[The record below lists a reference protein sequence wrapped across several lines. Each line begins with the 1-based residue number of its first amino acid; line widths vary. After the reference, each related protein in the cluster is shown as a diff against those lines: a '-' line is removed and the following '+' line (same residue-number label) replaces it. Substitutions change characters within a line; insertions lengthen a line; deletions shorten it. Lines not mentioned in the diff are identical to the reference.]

1 MSTGSH
7 EQTGEGPRALA
18 LLLDIKTGRFDPKL
32 LCPAD
37 RRMLVSVLMAE
48 GQSTADTAHLLG
60 VSDKT
65 IERDRKAIREQNA
78 IAKDPKF
85 VEQMVGRFVSEAE
98 TCVQRIR
105 KTVREKDVSAA
116 DKIQGEHR
124 CFLILDA
131 VVDRLQ
137 KLGYLPT
144 APRKLEAEVVEQ
156 HGLPT
161 LAEIQRELLRLA
173 RIDPRHP
180 AVLSESIAR
189 ETAGF
194 DVIESTKE
202 RDGCAEPDRSA

>member
-18 LLLDIKTGRFDPKL
+18 LLLEIKTGRFDPKF

-37 RRMLVSVLMAE
+37 RRVLVSVLMVE

-65 IERDRKAIREQNA
+65 IEQDKRAIREQNA
-78 IAKDPKF
+78 IAKNPKF
-85 VEQMVGRFVSEAE
+85 VEQMVGRFVSEVE
-98 TCVQRIR
+98 TSMQRIR
-105 KTVREKDVSAA
+105 KAVREKDVSIT

-124 CFLILDA
+124 CSLILDT
-131 VVDRLQ
+131 VVERLQ
-137 KLGYLPT
+137 KLGYLLT

-161 LAEIQRELLRLA
+161 LAEIQRESLRLA
-173 RIDPRHP
+173 RIDHRHP
-180 AVLSESIAR
+180 PVLSEPIVR
-189 ETAGF
+189 KTAEF
-194 DVIESTKE
+194 DVIEPGEE
-202 RDGCAEPDRSA
+202 RDGYAEPDGSA

>member
-1 MSTGSH
+1 MSTGSQ

-18 LLLDIKTGRFDPKL
+18 LLLEIKTGRFDPKS

-37 RRMLVSVLMAE
+37 RRVLVSVLMAE

-60 VSDKT
+60 VSDRT
-65 IERDRKAIREQNA
+65 IERDKRAIQEQNA

-85 VEQMVGRFVSEAE
+85 VEQIVGRFVSEAD
-98 TCVQRIR
+98 TCMQRIR
-105 KTVREKDVSAA
+105 KAVREKDVSVA

-137 KLGYLPT
+137 RLGYLPT
-144 APRKLEAEVVEQ
+144 APHKVEAEMIDP

-161 LAEIQRELLRLA
+161 LAEIQRESLRLA
-173 RIDPRHP
+173 RIEHRHP
-180 AVLSESIAR
+180 PVLSVR

-194 DVIESTKE
+194 DVIEPAEDS
-202 RDGCAEPDRSA
+202 DGYAEPDGSA